1 MSRFGAIAVAM
12 LLVGAGCSRGAPAND
27 LRTFDPGQT
36 PAELGEGE
44 QQYQARCASCHGRHA
59 TGTDRGP
66 PLIDRVYRPGH
77 HADEAFQRA
86 VAFGVQ
92 AHHWDFG
99 PMQPIPGVSREDV
112 VQITGY
118 VRWLQR
124 QAGIK

>member
-1 MSRFGAIAVAM
+1 MSRFGAIALTM
-12 LLVGAGCSRGAPAND
+12 LLAGAGCSRATPAND
-27 LRTFDPGQT
+27 LRTFDPGQA
-36 PAELGEGE
+36 PADLGEGE
-44 QQYQARCASCHGRHA
+44 QQYEAWCASCHGRHA
-59 TGTDRGP
+59 TGTERGP
-66 PLIDRVYRPGH
+66 PLIDRIYRPGH

-112 VQITGY
+112 AQVTGY

-124 QAGIK
+124 QAGVD